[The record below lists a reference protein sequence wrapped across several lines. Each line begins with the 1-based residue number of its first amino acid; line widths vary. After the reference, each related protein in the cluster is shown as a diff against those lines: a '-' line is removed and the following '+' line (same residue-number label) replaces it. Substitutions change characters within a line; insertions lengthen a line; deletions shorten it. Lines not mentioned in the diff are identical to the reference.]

1 MKVLSEND
9 RLPSCS
15 TVATIGMFDGVHR
28 GHATLVNFLNRR
40 AADAGKQSLV
50 ITFLSHPRQVLH
62 PDDSLKLIMPLD
74 KRLEQIEAL
83 GPDLLLTLEFT
94 PELAQLDSSQFIELL
109 HDRYGVDQLVTGY
122 NHRFGHNKGE
132 TFEDYCRHGERLGV
146 KVIKA
151 PEYLGQYAPVSST
164 IIRGLIAWV
173 SPPPTWVNSIPI
185 CCCHTMARMPCW
197 RTSPV
202 GSCKA

>member
-1 MKVLSEND
+1 MSEND

-28 GHATLVNFLNRR
+28 GHATLVDFLNRR

-74 KRLEQIEAL
+74 KRLEQIDAL

-122 NHRFGHNKGE
+122 TTASGTTRARPLRITAATE
-132 TFEDYCRHGERLGV
+132 SD
-146 KVIKA
+146 
-151 PEYLGQYAPVSST
+151 
-164 IIRGLIAWV
+164 WV
-173 SPPPTWVNSIPI
+173 SRSSRPPSIWDN
-185 CCCHTMARMPCW
+185 MP
-197 RTSPV
+197 R
-202 GSCKA
+202 